1 MSKVNSD
8 KKVIEI
14 SKSLVEDSTGDT
26 VSNKQ
31 KSLLRSNIKAKFL

>member
-31 KSLLRSNIKAKFL
+31 KSLRSNIKAKLL

>member
-26 VSNKQ
+26 VSIKK
-31 KSLLRSNIKAKFL
+31 KSFRLNIKAKFV